1 MYHFFRLLII
11 FAGNIFIYIL
21 YLFLIFILVRFS
33 QTFFF
38 HLFLFFPNI
47 IVLTGVFESFAKL
60 PFKEILFEGAPLFF
74 QEELLFIFVPSLW
87 VAQIFTPEMVFWSD
101 PACPS
106 WSCYLYF
113 VRQRSSIFSKKS
125 YFFLF
130 LHKSYFYFKF
140 ILREHPS
147 PSRSCYLYLV
157 VKGVLDF
164 HSGNNNGCFRIKILL
179 TWIYWEIDYNRLIL
193 NDDDHHYVRLVWVQ
207 LVARPELFWICS
219 HNGSLLN
226 DDDHH

>member
-1 MYHFFRLLII
+1 MFWLGFLNPLLS
-11 FAGNIFIYIL
+11 FPSKRSYLREHLSSSEKSCYL
-21 YLFLIFILVRFS
+21 YLFLPFE
-33 QTFFF
+33 
-38 HLFLFFPNI
+38 FPKYSPLRWYFDLI
-47 IVLTGVFESFAKL
+47 QPVLPGAAIY
-60 PFKEILFEGAPLFF
+60 ILFVKG
-74 QEELLFIFVPSLW
+74 V
-87 VAQIFTPEMVFWSD
+87 
-101 PACPS
+101 
-106 WSCYLYF
+106 LYF
-113 VRQRSSIFSKKS
+113 QRNLS
-125 YFFLF
+125 FLF

-193 NDDDHHYVRLVWVQ
+193 NNDDHHYVRLVWVQ
-207 LVARPELFWICS
+207 LVARPKLFWICS

-226 DDDHH
+226 DDYHH